1 MSHINQTTANESTS
15 EDFRGSV
22 SEKNDDTSDYISVPA
37 NSPANSGSHATND
50 ADNEI
55 IQQFTGKDVD
65 LRKLHKDDYH
75 YADNEDNLQQQQQQ
89 QQLSTEPFDVAL
101 RQLQQN
107 IAAMECLK
115 NQADTINTTDT
126 TDTTCTETD
135 TKTTDKSYLDKITQ
149 YCPTWTGCTN
159 YTSNTTWTTVSSVV
173 VIATLSITA
182 GLLTYGKFK
191 K

>member
-75 YADNEDNLQQQQQQ
+75 YADNADNEDNLQQ
-89 QQLSTEPFDVAL
+89 QQLSTEPFDAAL

-107 IAAMECLK
+107 IDAMECLK
-115 NQADTINTTDT
+115 NQADT